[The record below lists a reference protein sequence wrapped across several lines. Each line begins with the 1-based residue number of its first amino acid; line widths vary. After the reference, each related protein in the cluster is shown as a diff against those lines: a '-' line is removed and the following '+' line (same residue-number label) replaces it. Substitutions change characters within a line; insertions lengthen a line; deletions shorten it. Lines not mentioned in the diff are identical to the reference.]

1 MDSKSKSTNEFLIK
15 SEKADY
21 ISFFFNKHEF
31 KLIKVNNDC
40 GLNNTDYIEFT
51 DKEVLEQGFLEAL
64 EKNCNL
70 SNVSNIH
77 FRLIP
82 LIKDYEIRI
91 KSINFLTQN
100 NFKNKK
106 NYSLFIN
113 LDKSKEIL
121 KKNIRKSYKSLINK
135 EKKKNKIL
143 FLTQNNFNK
152 KNYEEWINLY
162 NSALSRG
169 GKELDDEAIKIKE
182 NAIKNRELFL
192 SLAYQNQKLLGGM
205 AFNLNKYYCSYSA
218 AANNTEIE
226 KDKSRSVG
234 HFLLWESIINLKEIG
249 VKFLDL
255 GSYDENNLN
264 DEKFNNKIK
273 FKKGFGPKELL
284 TNYFSKIL

>member
-82 LIKDYEIRI
+82 LIKDHENRI

-100 NFKNKK
+100 NFKNLQTIPKPP
-106 NYSLFIN
+106 N
-113 LDKSKEIL
+113 
-121 KKNIRKSYKSLINK
+121 
-135 EKKKNKIL
+135 KNKKHQI
-143 FLTQNNFNK
+143 
-152 KNYEEWINLY
+152 
-162 NSALSRG
+162 S
-169 GKELDDEAIKIKE
+169 
-182 NAIKNRELFL
+182 
-192 SLAYQNQKLLGGM
+192 NQK
-205 AFNLNKYYCSYSA
+205 
-218 AANNTEIE
+218 TI
-226 KDKSRSVG
+226 
-234 HFLLWESIINLKEIG
+234 
-249 VKFLDL
+249 
-255 GSYDENNLN
+255 
-264 DEKFNNKIK
+264 
-273 FKKGFGPKELL
+273 
-284 TNYFSKIL
+284 

>member
-82 LIKDYEIRI
+82 LIKDHENRI

-152 KNYEEWINLY
+152 KNYEEWINLFY
-162 NSALSRG
+162 R
-169 GKELDDEAIKIKE
+169 
-182 NAIKNRELFL
+182 
-192 SLAYQNQKLLGGM
+192 
-205 AFNLNKYYCSYSA
+205 
-218 AANNTEIE
+218 
-226 KDKSRSVG
+226 
-234 HFLLWESIINLKEIG
+234 
-249 VKFLDL
+249 
-255 GSYDENNLN
+255 
-264 DEKFNNKIK
+264 
-273 FKKGFGPKELL
+273 
-284 TNYFSKIL
+284 